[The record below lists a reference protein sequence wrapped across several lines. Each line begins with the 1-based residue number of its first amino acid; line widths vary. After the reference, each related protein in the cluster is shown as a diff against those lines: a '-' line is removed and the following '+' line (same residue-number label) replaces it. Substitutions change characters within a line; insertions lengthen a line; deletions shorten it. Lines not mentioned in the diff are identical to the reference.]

1 MTHWGRFGLP
11 TRRPLTPRQL
21 RDAPQALLQ
30 QFLVELGG
38 ALVAAGVA
46 VTDVVFT
53 LRQAAIAMG
62 APGAELIVFPTALM
76 VSVPSVPAANGTH
89 DDQQIAVHASAAQM
103 VRFDQLTAL
112 FALTDEATRAEITPA
127 EGLAELDAIERS
139 RPRFRYRLRILG
151 HGIAAAGVCMLLQ
164 PTWADVAIAT
174 VLGVA
179 AGVWVIASSQLT
191 TGRIL
196 APIIASFVIG
206 LVVFTLAKHGI
217 GDAPLKELVPPL
229 ISYIPGSVVTVAV
242 GELAAGDM
250 IAGSSRLVYGSFM
263 FAQLALGIVS
273 ADLIIGLNSNDALRV
288 DEVQVLGA
296 FTPWLGVLLLG
307 VGYFLLYCG
316 PPRSMAWLLFTL
328 LVAYSGQVIGGAFLG
343 GLLSGLI
350 GAFLMTLVAYT
361 IQALPGA
368 PPAVVLF
375 LPGFWL
381 LIPGAAGLIG
391 LTQLVGTHAST
402 ATSLLNV
409 AGTIL
414 SVSAGVLAG
423 AGAYRMVYRYAPV
436 SWGLRRA

>member
-1 MTHWGRFGLP
+1 VTHWGRFGLP
-11 TRRPLTPRQL
+11 TARPLAPRQR

-46 VTDVVFT
+46 VTDVVGT

-62 APGAELIVFPTALM
+62 APSAELIVFPTALM
-76 VSVPSVPAANGTH
+76 VSVPSPEGTH
-89 DDQQIAVHASAAQM
+89 DDQQIAVHASSAQM

-112 FALTDEATRAEITPA
+112 FALADKATRAEISPA
-127 EGLAELDAIERS
+127 EGLAELDTIERR
-139 RPRFRYRLRILG
+139 RPRFRYRWRILG

-164 PTWADVAIAT
+164 PTWTDVAIAT

-179 AGVWVIASSQLT
+179 GGVWVIASSRLT
-191 TGRIL
+191 AGRVL
-196 APIIASFVIG
+196 APIIAAFVFG

-217 GDAPLKELVPPL
+217 GDAPLKQLIPGL

-273 ADLIIGLNSNDALRV
+273 ADLVIGLNSTGALRV
-288 DEVQVLGA
+288 DEVQILGA
-296 FTPWLGVLLLG
+296 FTPWLGVILLG
-307 VGYFLLYCG
+307 TGYFLLYCG
-316 PPRSMAWLLFTL
+316 PPGSFVWLLFAL
-328 LVAYSGQVIGGAFLG
+328 LVAYSGQVIGGVFLS

-361 IQALPGA
+361 IQAVPGA

-391 LTQLVGTHAST
+391 VTQLVGAHAST

-423 AGAYRMVYRYAPV
+423 AGAYRTLFRYAPIR
-436 SWGLRRA
+436 WGLRRA